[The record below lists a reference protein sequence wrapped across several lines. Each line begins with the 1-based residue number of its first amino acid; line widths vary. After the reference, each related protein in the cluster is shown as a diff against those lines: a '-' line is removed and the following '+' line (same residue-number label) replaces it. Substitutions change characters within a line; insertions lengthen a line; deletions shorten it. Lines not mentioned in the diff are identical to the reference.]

1 MTLFYY
7 KPSCFSYVNDHVHGL
22 FSLRIP
28 RFAHE
33 KEEGL
38 RQNKVTYVN
47 KIKINASF
55 YLYTVSYDNNIFGG
69 KLGIFGGLRGSFYP
83 SNTLDRTLAACPKTL
98 RILLNSSV
106 HISLRVS
113 CPIMPRENVLASPLD
128 VTTR

>member
-38 RQNKVTYVN
+38 RQNKVTHVN
-47 KIKINASF
+47 KIKINAS
-55 YLYTVSYDNNIFGG
+55 
-69 KLGIFGGLRGSFYP
+69 
-83 SNTLDRTLAACPKTL
+83 C
-98 RILLNSSV
+98 
-106 HISLRVS
+106 
-113 CPIMPRENVLASPLD
+113 
-128 VTTR
+128 